1 MEVSPLLS
9 RSVRTLSHLFL
20 LVSFMAGA
28 RAQTL
33 FTDVTTSAVGMPR
46 HGNAIVVDIDNDGV
60 AEMVVGTDST
70 RLWKKQGAFNYT
82 DITDAAGLQGVVV
95 VSVADF
101 NNDGF
106 VDFLHTKASPVEAFF
121 YRNNKDGTF
130 SKVSLPLA
138 ETQYLTSAQELRA
151 ADIDGDGD
159 LDLVFGRAVGSTG
172 SIVCILNQSR
182 NGTPADQPFSGVTTL
197 ALTPW
202 KHNKAEVTDANNDG
216 KPDLLSIRTTGD
228 WSSGTHPDFP
238 VTLFL
243 NTGSSPADYL
253 NADASRSLA
262 GFTRIDNCGISAA
275 NVMSPLASWDID
287 NDGDQDLINGSSD
300 WPSSS
305 RTHIYVNDGNGNYTQ
320 MNSPVYQSTRYYHH
334 WISIFDADL
343 DNDMDAVWTGLHNF
357 ADTYPRMWRND
368 GDLAFSDVTSSW
380 GITARIPGSGN
391 HGMGGYHADLDED
404 GDLDFVVDMSNGWGS
419 EKIYAVYRNNAVQN
433 GANWLGVRLV
443 SGDSAP
449 NGIGARV
456 EVTVNGRKL
465 TQLMLDITGGVRNLS
480 SLRFGLGSSA
490 TATSVKVYWPSGQIT
505 ELQNVQGNRVLSIDE
520 STAPSDS
527 DNDGVNDYREGKDG
541 TDPSDPLSFNP
552 LSKGLVAYYPFDGN
566 GNDESGNKNHLLL
579 GNASLTESRTG
590 SSATALE
597 FTGAQT
603 APRSNANTGI
613 SGNAPFSVSFWVEP
627 TSEPS
632 WPSGFIL
639 GWGDSDPGRVAH
651 FYYRPYT
658 QGAADFNLHIDE
670 NYVGATVQTEPN
682 SLLSQWNHITYT
694 YEPGDR
700 SFAIYLNGMLQTTN
714 FKSFNMEL
722 HDLIDSPLAI
732 GNASSGWAFKIDDI
746 RLYNRTLTE
755 GEVQQLYVAESAGL
769 DSDDDGVTDYRERKD
784 VTDPF
789 DSASFNPLSKGLVA
803 YYPFEGNA
811 NDESGY
817 GDRLILSG
825 ASLSPDRFQNAQS
838 ALLAESAVG
847 PVAESAKAMSIRGS
861 AERTI
866 SFWVRMDVF
875 SSASSLGVGWGNS
888 AAPGNA
894 SLLSAYGTGE
904 VNFWGHHADLNKA
917 QEPNFVGFW
926 RHVTFVYPGSLGAAK
941 VYVDGRDK
949 ALTTGNQ
956 NLGGD
961 LDTLPTVLKIA
972 GWGFTETQAGAAIDE
987 LRVYNRALTG
997 AEVAQ
1002 LYAFEA
1008 ADLDSDN
1015 DGLDDINETN
1025 TGTFVSATDA
1035 GTDPY
1040 NPDTSGDGILDGE
1053 AVLWNFNPLTDH
1065 TQVLAFLRH
1074 ATGVQSG
1081 RFALYTEGSI
1091 MDLNLGG
1098 VMLQKSGNQA
1108 SVRFKVESKMDLRD
1122 PSWTDR
1128 GTYLLPPIDM
1138 PGSKGFLRIRAEQ
1151 P

>member
-1 MEVSPLLS
+1 
-9 RSVRTLSHLFL
+9 
-20 LVSFMAGA
+20 MASLMA
-28 RAQTL
+28 CAQAQTL

-60 AEMVVGTDST
+60 AEMIVGTEST
-70 RLWKKQGAFNYT
+70 RLWKKQGAFNFS
-82 DITDAAGLQGVVV
+82 DITDSAGLQGVVV

-182 NGTPADQPFSGVTTL
+182 NGAPADQPFSGVTTL

-541 TDPSDPLSFNP
+541 TDPNDPLSFNP

-746 RLYNRTLTE
+746 RLYTRTLSDA
-755 GEVQQLYVAESAGL
+755 EVQHLYTVEAGGL
-769 DSDDDGVTDYRERKD
+769 DSDGDGVTDYRERRD
-784 VTDPF
+784 GTDPF
-789 DSASFNPLSKGLVA
+789 DSSSFDSMSVA
-803 YYPFEGNA
+803 LLAHYPFDNSWE
-811 NDESGY
+811 DESGY
-817 GDRLILSG
+817 RRHVLAPYTTFEPG
-825 ASLSPDRFQNAQS
+825 
-838 ALLAESAVG
+838 LLG
-847 PVAESAKAMSIRGS
+847 
-861 AERTI
+861 
-866 SFWVRMDVF
+866 
-875 SSASSLGVGWGNS
+875 SSLGLAEGNS
-888 AAPGNA
+888 QANYWNDPNNIESPGRINNFTFSVWMKPSTLEQADGVWYHLVSAPNNAAYLRIGNA
-894 SLLSAYGTGE
+894 AGTPGAKVLGMGYSWSGIPGFDYSTPALTSLQESYWQHVVGVQQGVSTAIY
-904 VNFWGHHADLNKA
+904 VNGRL
-917 QEPNFVGFW
+917 V
-926 RHVTFVYPGSLGAAK
+926 GSLIEGQEILF
-941 VYVDGRDK
+941 DPENF
-949 ALTTGNQ
+949 TIGNLFNKDTFQ
-956 NLGGD
+956 GQ
-961 LDTLPTVLKIA
+961 LDEVRIY
-972 GWGFTETQAGAAIDE
+972 G
-987 LRVYNRALTG
+987 RALSP
-997 AEVAQ
+997 AEVGA
-1002 LYAFEA
+1002 LYALEVG
-1008 ADLDSDN
+1008 DLDSDN
-1015 DGLDDINETN
+1015 DGLDDVHETN
-1025 TGTFVSATDA
+1025 TGAFVSAADA

-1098 VMLQKSGNQA
+1098 VMIQKSGNQA

-1122 PSWTDR
+1122 PAWADR
-1128 GTYLLPPIDM
+1128 GTFLLPPVEM